1 MGKTDPIPF
10 IVVTVIWVVVGGV
23 LPWVIPKGPNRG
35 LIQTM
40 MVTTAVCCYLFWVC
54 TILMQLNPLFGPQI
68 KTDQMFVLQQEW
80 K

>member
-35 LIQTM
+35 
-40 MVTTAVCCYLFWVC
+40 
-54 TILMQLNPLFGPQI
+54 
-68 KTDQMFVLQQEW
+68 
-80 K
+80 